1 MAALT
6 AWLFAVGTLLFLY
19 AVVSKRLSTTI
30 VTGPMLFVTVGLT
43 IRMIPVALGMIGS
56 GLNRVSVLYLG
67 WFGPRGLASIIFAGS
82 RG

>member
-30 VTGPMLFVTVGLT
+30 VTGPMLFVTVGL
-43 IRMIPVALGMIGS
+43 IIGS
-56 GLNRVSVLYLG
+56 SGAGVLNVE
-67 WFGPRGLASIIFAGS
+67 ID
-82 RG
+82 